1 MVRGLHAR
9 VATGLT
15 DTHEPKFGNRD
26 ESVCVCVEPNCNG
39 AGDEDMTTKL
49 TEPLRREIEI
59 DGEPY
64 TIQLMPLGIRLSRK
78 RFRQG
83 RLVTWRA
90 LWDQGELESADASN
104 GIP

>member
-1 MVRGLHAR
+1 
-9 VATGLT
+9 
-15 DTHEPKFGNRD
+15 
-26 ESVCVCVEPNCNG
+26 
-39 AGDEDMTTKL
+39 MTTKL

-59 DGEPY
+59 DGESY
-64 TIQLMPLGIRLSRK
+64 TILLTPLGIRLSRK

-90 LWDQGELESADASN
+90 LWDQGELERPDVPS

>member
-1 MVRGLHAR
+1 
-9 VATGLT
+9 
-15 DTHEPKFGNRD
+15 
-26 ESVCVCVEPNCNG
+26 
-39 AGDEDMTTKL
+39 MTTKL

-59 DGEPY
+59 DGEAY
-64 TIQLMPLGIRLSRK
+64 TIQLTPLGIRLSRK

-90 LWDQGELESADASN
+90 LWDTGELESPNASS